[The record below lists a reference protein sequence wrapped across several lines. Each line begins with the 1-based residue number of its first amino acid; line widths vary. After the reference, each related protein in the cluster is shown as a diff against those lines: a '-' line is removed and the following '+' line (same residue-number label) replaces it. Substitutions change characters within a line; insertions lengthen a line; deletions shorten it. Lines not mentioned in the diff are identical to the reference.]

1 MVSGTI
7 DGSILGNLE
16 LVHVFAVVC
25 IDLVVPLV
33 GIAFIISKVRYMDGQ
48 HASVGI
54 VQVFFWEEED
64 PLRYVLGG
72 SWINTMRYL
81 RYKFVC
87 PNRIQGAV
95 LQVVGAFSPWIS

>member
-54 VQVFFWEEED
+54 VQVFFWENINTV
-64 PLRYVLGG
+64 RVGC

-81 RYKFVC
+81 RYKSVC
-87 PNRIQGAV
+87 PNRI
-95 LQVVGAFSPWIS
+95 VVGELPVVRGSSPWIP